1 MRVLAI
7 DASLRNT
14 GVAIVD
20 ANNGKPQSV
29 YFGTIHNK
37 SAMRPSS
44 CLVCIRDRLAELIRE
59 HAPDCCALESVIYVQ
74 SYKTAIIL
82 GAARGAAILAA
93 AEKGL
98 PVFEYPP
105 KRIKQSTVGRG
116 GARQESGRVHG
127 ARAAWSNRNAGCR
140 RRRRAGNRSYSPAH
154 ARGSGAWSSG
164 RNANMNLADGTT
176 GAERRLAK
184 TFGTA
189 ARPNLHVRWLGRTE
203 FAHALALQEELA
215 AKKREDASLEDQLL
229 LLEHEPVYTIGRTP
243 DRSSLSATG
252 RIRRGELGAAHL
264 PHPVFSINRGGQA
277 TYHGPGQLMG
287 YPIIDLRRCG
297 QDLHK
302 YLRWLEQLLIDL
314 LAQYDIAAQRR
325 ESLTGVWV
333 ENRKIA
339 SIGVGVRHWI
349 TMHGFAL
356 NVGGD
361 LSPFDHIV
369 PCGINDVAITSMEKE
384 TKKSFTVASVA
395 PTLEKLTLDSIVT
408 LRVAPET
415 QVMNA

>member
-1 MRVLAI
+1 
-7 DASLRNT
+7 
-14 GVAIVD
+14 
-20 ANNGKPQSV
+20 
-29 YFGTIHNK
+29 
-37 SAMRPSS
+37 
-44 CLVCIRDRLAELIRE
+44 
-59 HAPDCCALESVIYVQ
+59 
-74 SYKTAIIL
+74 
-82 GAARGAAILAA
+82 
-93 AEKGL
+93 
-98 PVFEYPP
+98 
-105 KRIKQSTVGRG
+105 
-116 GARQESGRVHG
+116 
-127 ARAAWSNRNAGCR
+127 
-140 RRRRAGNRSYSPAH
+140 
-154 ARGSGAWSSG
+154 
-164 RNANMNLADGTT
+164 MN
-176 GAERRLAK
+176 
-184 TFGTA
+184 
-189 ARPNLHVRWLGRTE
+189 
-203 FAHALALQEELA
+203 FAQALALQEELA
-215 AKKREDASLEDQLL
+215 AKKKEDASLEDQLL

-243 DRSSLSATG
+243 DRSSL
-252 RIRRGELGAAHL
+252 LGSTHL

-314 LAQYDIAAQRR
+314 LARYDIAAQRR

-356 NVGGD
+356 NVCGD

-369 PCGINDVAITSMEKE
+369 PCGISNVAITSMEKE
-384 TKKSFTVASVA
+384 TKKSLTVASVA
-395 PTLEKLTLDSIVT
+395 PTLEKLALNSIVS

>member
-1 MRVLAI
+1 
-7 DASLRNT
+7 
-14 GVAIVD
+14 
-20 ANNGKPQSV
+20 
-29 YFGTIHNK
+29 
-37 SAMRPSS
+37 
-44 CLVCIRDRLAELIRE
+44 
-59 HAPDCCALESVIYVQ
+59 
-74 SYKTAIIL
+74 
-82 GAARGAAILAA
+82 
-93 AEKGL
+93 
-98 PVFEYPP
+98 
-105 KRIKQSTVGRG
+105 
-116 GARQESGRVHG
+116 
-127 ARAAWSNRNAGCR
+127 
-140 RRRRAGNRSYSPAH
+140 
-154 ARGSGAWSSG
+154 
-164 RNANMNLADGTT
+164 MNLAGH
-176 GAERRLAK
+176 L
-184 TFGTA
+184 
-189 ARPNLHVRWLGRTE
+189 NVRWLGRTE

-243 DRSSLSATG
+243 DRSSL
-252 RIRRGELGAAHL
+252 LGCAHL

-314 LAQYDIAAQRR
+314 LARYDIPAQQR

-356 NVGGD
+356 NVCGD

-369 PCGINDVAITSMEKE
+369 PCGINNVAMISMEKE
-384 TKKSFTVASVA
+384 TKKSFTIASVA
-395 PTLEKLTLDSIVT
+395 RAVEKLALDSIVT

>member
-1 MRVLAI
+1 M
-7 DASLRNT
+7 N
-14 GVAIVD
+14 
-20 ANNGKPQSV
+20 
-29 YFGTIHNK
+29 
-37 SAMRPSS
+37 
-44 CLVCIRDRLAELIRE
+44 
-59 HAPDCCALESVIYVQ
+59 
-74 SYKTAIIL
+74 
-82 GAARGAAILAA
+82 
-93 AEKGL
+93 
-98 PVFEYPP
+98 
-105 KRIKQSTVGRG
+105 G
-116 GARQESGRVHG
+116 GANSREPMTQTLPRKTQPASQE
-127 ARAAWSNRNAGCR
+127 
-140 RRRRAGNRSYSPAH
+140 
-154 ARGSGAWSSG
+154 
-164 RNANMNLADGTT
+164 L
-176 GAERRLAK
+176 
-184 TFGTA
+184 
-189 ARPNLHVRWLGRTE
+189 RPPDLQIHWLGRTE
-203 FAHALALQEELA
+203 FGGALALQEEIVS
-215 AKKREDASLEDQLL
+215 KKREDGSRPDELL

-243 DRSSLSATG
+243 DRSSL
-252 RIRRGELGAAHL
+252 LGSTHL

-314 LAQYDIAAQRR
+314 LARYDIAAQRR

-356 NVGGD
+356 NVWGD

-369 PCGINDVAITSMEKE
+369 PCGINNVAITSMEKE
-384 TKKSFTVASVA
+384 TKKSFTVASIARTV
-395 PTLEKLTLDSIVT
+395 EKLASDSIVT